1 MPARRYW
8 EMEDAAVNIGNLS
21 AAAEDLGRLM
31 LREFA
36 LIYGNDWFQFALPLP
51 TGSAA
56 VIASLTVADTFG
68 VTTKIPHYS
77 AVDGP
82 AANWRLFTA
91 TAPPAIAGAATAAPP
106 HALLIP
112 PSAVAPIDGAPI
124 EEVLL
129 LRDELSHMAWG
140 IERTV
145 TGPSGQPF
153 DRATQWNIIL
163 PVTPHPR
170 PRLSPSTGSAPA
182 SLITGFP
189 LSPSALPIRT
199 ARCSSNAELFPTR
212 PAVPSANSSPRPI
225 CRSSG
230 RKFRAKASFCNGATA
245 MPARPMVPC
254 ISGSAACARSE
265 KAKVA
270 AAYDSTIWNRQR
282 ACCGRQQGLP
292 GLSPRPFFRRR
303 CR

>member
-1 MPARRYW
+1 MSVPSSACMLRPSSFIRLVWPTARAGRTSEYGFSTAAGGDTGTYQAQEYDGGAVDWYTFDRSATTLAGASAAPAVVSKTFLVSPVIFRGMPARRYW

-106 HALLIP
+106 HALP
-112 PSAVAPIDGAPI
+112 
-124 EEVLL
+124 
-129 LRDELSHMAWG
+129 
-140 IERTV
+140 
-145 TGPSGQPF
+145 
-153 DRATQWNIIL
+153 
-163 PVTPHPR
+163 
-170 PRLSPSTGSAPA
+170 
-182 SLITGFP
+182 
-189 LSPSALPIRT
+189 
-199 ARCSSNAELFPTR
+199 
-212 PAVPSANSSPRPI
+212 
-225 CRSSG
+225 
-230 RKFRAKASFCNGATA
+230 
-245 MPARPMVPC
+245 
-254 ISGSAACARSE
+254 
-265 KAKVA
+265 
-270 AAYDSTIWNRQR
+270 
-282 ACCGRQQGLP
+282 
-292 GLSPRPFFRRR
+292 
-303 CR
+303 

>member
-163 PVTPHPR
+163 PVTPP
-170 PRLSPSTGSAPA
+170 PAAATQPFYRLGSSVPDYW
-182 SLITGFP
+182 IPFV
-189 LSPSALPIRT
+189 PIRAADPNSPVQLKRGT
-199 ARCSSNAELFPTR
+199 LPNAPGGPLGQLIAEADLSLFREEIPREGVLLQRRYRYARAADGSVYLWLSRL
-212 PAVPSANSSPRPI
+212 
-225 CRSSG
+225 RSVGKGEGRSG
-230 RKFRAKASFCNGATA
+230 LRFDYL
-245 MPARPMVPC
+245 
-254 ISGSAACARSE
+254 E
-265 KAKVA
+265 
-270 AAYDSTIWNRQR
+270 
-282 ACCGRQQGLP
+282 
-292 GLSPRPFFRRR
+292 
-303 CR
+303 